1 MEFGFEQGETEIRDS
16 YNKPIYGVCR
26 VARAMERVSGVER
39 KGLEAG
45 RGGAI
50 FNRVVGRASVRS
62 EIWGKTKLANQDIWG
77 RDSGQRDE
85 LEQRPCAAEAR
96 TPQGF
101 GRGKEGAGGENSCI
115 ADSGRKRKV
124 V

>member
-45 RGGAI
+45 R
-50 FNRVVGRASVRS
+50 VVGRASVRS
-62 EIWGKTKLANQDIWG
+62 EIWGKT
-77 RDSGQRDE
+77 
-85 LEQRPCAAEAR
+85 
-96 TPQGF
+96 
-101 GRGKEGAGGENSCI
+101 
-115 ADSGRKRKV
+115 
-124 V
+124 